1 MSKEYDDYLKSHIDA
16 VRNAVD
22 WMVENNVGDVRNLS
36 GGLVAA
42 RLVSNARAHDES
54 KFLVEEY
61 GPYDAYFYGGRDEG
75 AFDVAWLHHIHH
87 NPHHWQHWLLV
98 NGYGDFGT
106 PGVVTPV
113 EMPRVYALE
122 MVADWWSFSWR
133 SGNLREV
140 FGWYGEHRDRI
151 VLHPSTRKYVE
162 SVLGEIDEKLGA
174 VGDLRGEGE

>member
-22 WMVENNVGDVRNLS
+22 WMVENNVGDVRNLL

-54 KFLVEEY
+54 KFLIEEY

-75 AFDVAWLHHIHH
+75 AFDVAWLHHIHN
-87 NPHHWQHWLLV
+87 NPHHWQHWLLFEDE
-98 NGYGDFGT
+98 NDGK
-106 PGVVTPV
+106 PKPL
-113 EMPRVYALE
+113 EMPKVYALE

-140 FGWYGEHRDRI
+140 FGWYDEHKVRI
-151 VLHPSTRKYVE
+151 VLHPCTRKYVE
-162 SVLGEIDEKLGA
+162 SVLDEIGEKLGA
-174 VGDLRGEGE
+174 VGELHGEVDE

>member
-22 WMVENNVGDVRNLS
+22 WMVENNVGDVRKLR

-42 RLVSNARAHDES
+42 RLVSNARAPDES
-54 KFLVEEY
+54 KFLIEEY
-61 GPYDAYFYGGRDEG
+61 KPYDAYFYGERDEG
-75 AFDVAWLHHIHH
+75 AFDVAWLHHIHA
-87 NPHHWQHWLLV
+87 NPHHWQHWLLFEDE
-98 NGYGDFGT
+98 NDGK
-106 PGVVTPV
+106 PKPL
-113 EMPRVYALE
+113 EMPKEHALE

-140 FGWYGEHRDRI
+140 FGWYGEHKGRI

-162 SVLGEIDEKLGA
+162 SVLGEIDEKLEA
-174 VGDLRGEGE
+174 VGVLRGEGEGE

>member
-22 WMVENNVGDVRNLS
+22 WMVENNVGDVRNLR

-42 RLVSNARAHDES
+42 RLVSNAQAHDES
-54 KFLVEEY
+54 KFLIEEY
-61 GPYDAYFYGGRDEG
+61 EPYDAYFYGERDEG
-75 AFDVAWLHHIHH
+75 AFDVAWLHHIHV
-87 NPHHWQHWLLV
+87 NPHHWQHWLLYEDEN
-98 NGYGDFGT
+98 NGK
-106 PGVVTPV
+106 PKPL
-113 EMPRVYALE
+113 EMPKEHALE

-151 VLHPSTRKYVE
+151 VLHPNTRKYVE
-162 SVLGEIDEKLGA
+162 SVLGEINEKLGA
-174 VGDLRGEGE
+174 VGELRGEGADE